1 MKFLISRY
9 KKTIQNTGIFLLLL
23 AEIIIG
29 TCIGTTS
36 PFSFGR
42 FSCTILSQNNAD
54 LPCLRLSCFEHKNTN
69 II

>member
-42 FSCTILSQNNAD
+42 FSCTILSQNIVD
-54 LPCLRLSCFEHKNTN
+54 FPCLRLSYFGHKITN

>member
-9 KKTIQNTGIFLLLL
+9 KKTTQNTGIFLLLL
-23 AEIIIG
+23 VEIIIG

-42 FSCTILSQNNAD
+42 FSLLHIVT
-54 LPCLRLSCFEHKNTN
+54 K
-69 II
+69 

>member
-23 AEIIIG
+23 AEILIG
-29 TCIGTTS
+29 TFIGTTS

-42 FSCTILSQNNAD
+42 FSCTILSQNIVD
-54 LPCLRLSCFEHKNTN
+54 FPCLRLSYFGHKITN
-69 II
+69 KI